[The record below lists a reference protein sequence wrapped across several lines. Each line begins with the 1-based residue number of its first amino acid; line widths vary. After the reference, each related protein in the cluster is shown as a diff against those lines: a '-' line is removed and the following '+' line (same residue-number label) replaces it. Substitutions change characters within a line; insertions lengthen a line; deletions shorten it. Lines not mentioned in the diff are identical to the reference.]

1 MKKVDITQQIVKM
14 HEEGI
19 MQALEE
25 EVKTEL
31 SVEAPNELQSELDS
45 LLVIVKSLKKPSKT
59 NIVSLKTLKNQN
71 SQILES
77 FESAELLA
85 AAGQSLGEWFSTPIS
100 FSNEGFI
107 VDIRKVIG
115 MKDEV
120 DIYLSPLQN
129 KIEKVERGLINYAGH
144 NIDIIISNKGVTL
157 LSASLYVDEKG
168 GSAEGSGRLFKVDEY
183 QDIKGKLNMS
193 IITKN

>member
-168 GSAEGSGRLFKVDEY
+168 G
-183 QDIKGKLNMS
+183 
-193 IITKN
+193 